1 LVGCVIA
8 QGDQLVGEGWHTRF
22 GGPHAEI
29 EALRAAGAAAAG
41 ATLYVTLEPCCH
53 HGKTPPCTDAL
64 IAAGVERVVV
74 AMRDKLP
81 PVSGRGAGILRRA
94 GIEVAVGLCEEEA
107 RRLNGPY
114 LKLKGTGRPWVILKW
129 AQSIDGKIATRTGD
143 SKWISGKES
152 RRHAH
157 RLRGLVDAVI
167 VGVGTVVADDPAL
180 TCRHAKARRQ
190 SARIVLDPRL
200 RIPAK
205 AQLVRTAGK
214 IPTVVATGRRQSRS
228 AKARR
233 LRARGV
239 EILGLPS
246 SKRSL
251 DLDRLLKELGRWGM
265 TNVIVEG
272 GGWTLGSFVD
282 QGLADEAVIFVS
294 HRLIGGEQARSAL
307 SALGPARIA
316 DAIRPAWTKVTR
328 CGEDDVYHL
337 RLAR

>member
-1 LVGCVIA
+1 
-8 QGDQLVGEGWHTRF
+8 
-22 GGPHAEI
+22 
-29 EALRAAGAAAAG
+29 
-41 ATLYVTLEPCCH
+41 
-53 HGKTPPCTDAL
+53 
-64 IAAGVERVVV
+64 
-74 AMRDKLP
+74 M
-81 PVSGRGAGILRRA
+81 
-94 GIEVAVGLCEEEA
+94 
-107 RRLNGPY
+107 
-114 LKLKGTGRPWVILKW
+114 
-129 AQSIDGKIATRTGD
+129 
-143 SKWISGKES
+143 
-152 RRHAH
+152 
-157 RLRGLVDAVI
+157 
-167 VGVGTVVADDPAL
+167 
-180 TCRHAKARRQ
+180 
-190 SARIVLDPRL
+190 
-200 RIPAK
+200 PAK